1 MTIWKKSSFAPAF
14 GERTIGN
21 RSTEWM
27 NNCYY
32 VRYVEENKMED
43 EKKIVDTIEK
53 EIMKEFEK
61 EIEIEITIDED
72 GNIIEENEK

>member
-1 MTIWKKSSFAPAF
+1 
-14 GERTIGN
+14 
-21 RSTEWM
+21 M

>member
-1 MTIWKKSSFAPAF
+1 
-14 GERTIGN
+14 
-21 RSTEWM
+21 M

-53 EIMKEFEK
+53 EIMKEFKK

-72 GNIIEENEK
+72 RNIIEENEK

>member
-1 MTIWKKSSFAPAF
+1 
-14 GERTIGN
+14 
-21 RSTEWM
+21 
-27 NNCYY
+27 
-32 VRYVEENKMED
+32 MED